1 MRWMQFLTPVKS
13 IDAEQARKV
22 LTEEPE
28 LQIVDVRQPGEYEQG
43 HIAGARLMPIG
54 QLGDMMSELDGS
66 KPTLVYCAIGG
77 RSRVAAQMLA
87 GKGFEKILNLSGG
100 FKAWN
105 GWTGFGEYELGLHLF
120 TESMTLEQT
129 LAVAYDMESALREFY
144 ENMAETVADPQA
156 GKVFALLAAVELK
169 HQQAVAQRMAGE
181 DVQKATQKTAKDTPA
196 AVPEGGISTEDHMHR
211 MGVDLENPRE
221 IVDFAMAVEAQAM
234 DLYSRAARQAQ
245 GEVREFLEQMAEDE
259 KKHLQ
264 HLGNLMD
271 RLQEVV

>member
-1 MRWMQFLTPVKS
+1 MRWLQFLTPVKS

-22 LTEEPE
+22 LTEEPD

-54 QLGDMMSELDGS
+54 QLGDLVNELDVA

-87 GKGFEKILNLSGG
+87 GKGFDKILNLSGG
-100 FKAWN
+100 FKSWN
-105 GWTGFGEYELGLHLF
+105 GWTGFGEYEQGLHLF

-129 LAVAYDMESALREFY
+129 LSMAYGMESALREFY
-144 ENMAETVADPQA
+144 ENMAETVADSQA
-156 GKVFALLAAVELK
+156 VKIFTLLAAVELK
-169 HQQAVAQRMAGE
+169 HQQAVAQRLTGE
-181 DVQKATQKTAKDTPA
+181 NAQQDALHASA

-211 MGVDLENPRE
+211 MGVDLKNPRE

-259 KKHLQ
+259 KTHLQ

-271 RLQEVV
+271 RLQEDV